1 MSESESRNG
10 ADVPDVDAGNVDAEQ
25 VDAAQVDAEQND
37 AEQVDAEQ
45 VDTVEAERTAEEAA
59 ADVGTETDSEEST
72 EDSADDAVDASAA
85 ANDVDDSGEVTDHGT
100 DEAAEHSDE
109 NTADATDGEPDATDG
124 DTTLDDPSET
134 AAVSPTESRA
144 ATPDAQPEAAPSA
157 DKTETTPPPVEAETS
172 PPADADTGHTSGSG
186 RRQLPALMVLGAV
199 AVLLLGVVVGLLV
212 RITLEDGD
220 NKPAEDS
227 ASVGFAQDMI
237 RHHQQ
242 AVEMATLELYGGSD
256 PQVRSLAY
264 DILTSQTN
272 QVGQMQSWLTRWY
285 YPLNNPGEAMA
296 WMEGHSDG
304 HGHGGSTQPSMT
316 MGSQDPDGPP
326 MPGMATTEEMSK
338 LRTLQGAELDTYFL
352 QLMLRHHQGATDM
365 MEFAVEPDHVQEDFV
380 RQLAQQM
387 VNVQESESDTMTQM
401 LGYRGAQPLSMN

>member
-1 MSESESRNG
+1 MSDSESRNG
-10 ADVPDVDAGNVDAEQ
+10 ADVPDVDA
-25 VDAAQVDAEQND
+25 
-37 AEQVDAEQ
+37 EQVDAEQ
-45 VDTVEAERTAEEAA
+45 VERTADQEPKAEADA
-59 ADVGTETDSEEST
+59 SEANDSETGTTDSDAST
-72 EDSADDAVDASAA
+72 GDSADDAVEGSTIDDAVEYSGGATGVADDSSAA
-85 ANDVDDSGEVTDHGT
+85 DP
-100 DEAAEHSDE
+100 
-109 NTADATDGEPDATDG
+109 EPDATDTDT
-124 DTTLDDPSET
+124 DTTSVGSSET
-134 AAVSPTESRA
+134 VASVSPTESRA
-144 ATPDAQPEAAPSA
+144 VTPDAQPDASPSA
-157 DKTETTPPPVEAETS
+157 DTTETAPPPVDTETA
-172 PPADADTGHTSGSG
+172 PPPTVETGHTSGTG

-199 AVLLLGVVVGLLV
+199 AILLLGVVVGLLV
-212 RITLEDGD
+212 RISLEDGD

-272 QVGQMQSWLTRWY
+272 QVGQMQSWLTRWD

-296 WMEGHSDG
+296 WMDGHSDG
-304 HGHGGSTQPSMT
+304 HSHGGSTQPSMT

-326 MPGMATTEEMSK
+326 MPGMATTEEMAK

-352 QLMLRHHQGATDM
+352 QLMLRHHQGATEM
-365 MEFAVEPDHVQEDFV
+365 MEFAVEPDHVQEEFV

-387 VNVQESESDTMTQM
+387 VNVQQSESDTMTQM
-401 LGYRGAQPLSMN
+401 LGYRGAQPLPMN